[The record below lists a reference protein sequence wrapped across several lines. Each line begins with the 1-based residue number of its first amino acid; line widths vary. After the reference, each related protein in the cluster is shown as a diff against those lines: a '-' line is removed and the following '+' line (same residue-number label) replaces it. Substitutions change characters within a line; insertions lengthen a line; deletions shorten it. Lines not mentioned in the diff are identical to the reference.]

1 MLNVFVIKLCQVKV
15 KIQKIWKMN
24 LHSIVLYGVIIILIK
39 IWHYLIWNNMEIEM
53 IIQVYIQN
61 NYIVHEDYDF
71 YPGLEADGEELYE
84 THNWI
89 AGSKDDVNYRG
100 YLAA

>member
-1 MLNVFVIKLCQVKV
+1 
-15 KIQKIWKMN
+15 
-24 LHSIVLYGVIIILIK
+24 
-39 IWHYLIWNNMEIEM
+39 M
-53 IIQVYIQN
+53 IIQVYII
-61 NYIVHEDYDF
+61 YILLVHEDYDF